1 MTPSS
6 GCDDCDVGADGGGWL
21 YWLAR
26 RSVRNPARTVS
37 AAVLCTVAVVCV
49 AVFGTTASLSTGGYN
64 SVGTESAHAD
74 GLLRKLRGAD
84 PGLVLRVKSED
95 SVDSARARSDGVA
108 LARRVA
114 AQPGVAAVEAYWT
127 TRSPALRAN
136 DGRSALIGV
145 ALEGDEAAQART
157 AQRIVPRV
165 TGRQGAL
172 RVSPGGRVWVDIK
185 AAEQGER
192 DLVRAELVAA
202 PVVFVC
208 LVFAFGSLQAAL
220 FPVLVGALAVAGAWA
235 FLRLL
240 GGVMEVSALSLNIA
254 TALGF
259 GLAVDYALLVVT
271 RFREEGGRG
280 LTVPDAAVKAART
293 AGRSVLVSASVVAL
307 SFLALWAFPF
317 PWLRSTAMAGIAVVL
332 LAAMASVV
340 LLPALLAMLGSRIG
354 HRRSASSPAWRRLA
368 RWVTRAPWPWAAS
381 CAVLMAALVWPFG
394 QAQWG
399 FADERALP
407 AGSQAREFTE
417 RLRTDFPAQPDRDLI
432 VVLTPVPGEGEI
444 DQYARRISA
453 LPGVVQVSAP
463 TGRYHDRHRTE
474 VVKAVSERTTAVWLK
489 ASTGLDPQ
497 SVAAAHLVERVREL
511 PPPGPRWVG
520 GSPARHVDAKAAL
533 ADGTPWAVLLMS
545 ATTLAALL
553 LYTRSVLIPLKAVA
567 LAALSLT
574 ASLGSMVYVFQEG
587 HLRWLVGDFTATG
600 NLDMTIPPLLCAI
613 AFALSL
619 DYEVFLLARIKEHY
633 DACGDHREA
642 IVEGIA
648 HTGRLITVA
657 AVVFAISM
665 AALASSAI
673 TTLKMMGTGLAVAV
687 LVDATL
693 VRGILVPAFM
703 QLTGRA
709 NWWAPEWGKR
719 PAAHEARD
727 PNLAPDAVAESSAEA
742 PAAH

>member
-1 MTPSS
+1 M
-6 GCDDCDVGADGGGWL
+6 
-21 YWLAR
+21 
-26 RSVRNPARTVS
+26 
-37 AAVLCTVAVVCV
+37 
-49 AVFGTTASLSTGGYN
+49 
-64 SVGTESAHAD
+64 
-74 GLLRKLRGAD
+74 
-84 PGLVLRVKSED
+84 
-95 SVDSARARSDGVA
+95 
-108 LARRVA
+108 
-114 AQPGVAAVEAYWT
+114 EAYWT
-127 TRSPALRAN
+127 SRSPALRAN

-145 ALEGDEAAQART
+145 ALEGDEAAQAG
-157 AQRIVPRV
+157 AASRIVPRV

-192 DLVRAELVAA
+192 DLVWAELAAA

-208 LVFAFGSLQAAL
+208 LAFAFGSLLAAL
-220 FPVLVGALAVAGAWA
+220 FPLLVGALAVAGAWA

-271 RFREEGGRG
+271 RFREEGARG
-280 LTVPDAAVKAART
+280 LAVPDAAVKAART
-293 AGRSVLVSASVVAL
+293 AGRSVLVSAGVVAL
-307 SFLALWAFPF
+307 AFSALWVFPF
-317 PWLRSTAMAGIAVVL
+317 PWLRSTAVAGIAVVL
-332 LAAMASVV
+332 LAATASVV
-340 LLPALLAMLGSRIG
+340 LLPALLTMLGSRIG
-354 HRRSASSPAWRRLA
+354 HRRAASSPAWRRLA
-368 RWVTRAPWPWAAS
+368 RWVTRAPWPWAAC

-394 QAQWG
+394 QTQWG

-407 AGSQAREFTE
+407 AGSQAREFAE
-417 RLRTDFPAQPDRDLI
+417 RLRADFPAQPDRDLI
-432 VVLTPVPGEGEI
+432 VVLTPVPGDREV

-463 TGRYHDRHRTE
+463 KGRYHDRHRTA
-474 VVKAVSERTTAVWLK
+474 VVKAVSDRTTAVWLK
-489 ASTGLDPQ
+489 ASTGLDPR
-497 SVAAAHLVERVREL
+497 SVAAARLVERVREL
-511 PPPGPRWVG
+511 PAPGPRWVG
-520 GSPARHVDAKAAL
+520 GSPARHVDSKAAL
-533 ADGTPWAVLLMS
+533 ADGVPWAVLLMS

-567 LAALSLT
+567 MAALSLT
-574 ASLGSMVYVFQEG
+574 ASLGSMVYIFQEG

-600 NLDMTIPPLLCAI
+600 FLDMTIPPLLCAI

-633 DACGDHREA
+633 DACGDHQEA

-648 HTGRLITVA
+648 RTGRLITVA
-657 AVVFAISM
+657 AGVFAISM

-673 TTLKMMGTGLAVAV
+673 TTLKMMGMGLGVAV

-709 NWWAPEWGKR
+709 NWWAPACLKR
-719 PAAHEARD
+719 PATPEARD
-727 PNLAPDAVAESSAEA
+727 PNREPDAVAENSAEA
-742 PAAH
+742 SAAH